1 MSTPPS
7 ATGAAANNEERGG
20 WWARSGLVTRIVMS
34 AALVGLGLTV
44 VFLIL
49 SLAITGLRQRSL
61 EARRS
66 QQVIASANQLQ
77 TLVVDLET
85 GVRGFAI
92 THQRRYLAPWTRAQK
107 SYPDAIKQLLAL
119 TADNSMQHE
128 RALAIQR
135 SINDYLKNYSQP
147 LVSFMLRNP
156 NLVGPIVQVFV
167 RRAATQTEAIRGQ
180 FNTFITTEAALGN
193 TRDKAA
199 HTTAERALIVGGI
212 GLGAALLLILLGALY
227 VNRAVVAPVR
237 SAADTAEQIAGG
249 DFSGRLRTD
258 GPGEV
263 GRLERTFNSMAASL
277 ERTLADLE
285 ERNRTLLES
294 EQTKSELVSNV
305 SHELRTP
312 LASVLGFSSLMLD
325 RELPP
330 EEMRRYLE
338 VIRTEARRLAELLN
352 DLLDIQRIEQGT
364 IELKLEETDLNDL
377 LEAQVMLYS
386 AQSAN
391 HDLHL
396 DPADD
401 DLVVYGDRDRL
412 AQVIGNL
419 LSNAIKYSPEGG
431 VVDVSASLV
440 GDEAW
445 IWVRDEGLGIP
456 TDHQQRI
463 FTKFFRGDVGRERGI
478 SGTGL
483 GLVLSRQ
490 IGSDGG
496 RRRPSGD
503 PRRSVSSPRRP
514 GGPLRDVARRRSARR
529 RAAASSRPRSRA
541 HARRRLRRATATPT
555 MRDRTCRRRGARQ
568 PGCSRADACAA
579 TGTRETG

>member
-34 AALVGLGLTV
+34 AALVGLGLAV

-119 TADNSMQHE
+119 TADNPMQHE

-401 DLVVYGDRDRL
+401 ELVVYGDRDRL

-490 IGSDGG
+490 IVEAHGGEIGFESAEGEGSTFWLQF
-496 RRRPSGD
+496 P
-503 PRRSVSSPRRP
+503 
-514 GGPLRDVARRRSARR
+514 
-529 RAAASSRPRSRA
+529 
-541 HARRRLRRATATPT
+541 
-555 MRDRTCRRRGARQ
+555 
-568 PGCSRADACAA
+568 AA
-579 TGTRETG
+579 TGAGDGRPAARDDPLAARDDPEARYGV